1 MEKKWL
7 VAPQISSEELAD
19 YAPIKPLIAQLLAN
33 RGLNPQEA
41 RSFLASDNEVSWHS
55 PFAFRQMRE
64 AVDLIIEEIKEQKL
78 IAIFGDYDAD
88 GVTSSAVL
96 WETLTTLK
104 AKAQVW
110 IPNRLEEGYGLNKRL
125 IKEIKEAGCSLI
137 ITVDNGIR
145 SYAEIAYAREQGLK
159 IIITDHHTQDESR
172 VDLPEGIIIN
182 PILEHETYPFKFLA
196 GVGVAFKLASA
207 LIESSS
213 LSLRVKERLTKRVLD
228 LVAIG
233 TIADCVS
240 LLGENRFLVRQGLRE
255 LNHRERP
262 GVNALIKIAQVN
274 NEINES
280 NVSWQIAPRLN
291 VAGRL
296 GRANVAYEILVTTDV
311 EEASKLALELNE
323 KNIHR
328 QEETQ
333 RLVEY
338 AQKLVES
345 ELLLDKILVVSAP
358 CLRGESEESWHEG
371 IIGLVAG
378 KICER
383 YSRPTFVI
391 TKSEGK
397 IKGSG
402 RSVEGYD
409 IVAILERLKEYLERF
424 GGHKAAC
431 GFTVKDQANLDKFT
445 EELRRVGREE
455 ITDDFLAPTLRIDAE
470 LDITEV
476 DKNFVED
483 IKRFAPFGQ
492 GNREPIFV
500 SRSVPVRDITMMGLD
515 SQHIKFKFHNFWAI
529 AFGEAVKWQ
538 ALKLG
543 DKIDVVYT
551 LEFNDFNGF
560 RNVQMRIIDMR
571 ASLV

>member
-1 MEKKWL
+1 MEKKWV
-7 VAPQISSEELAD
+7 VAPTSSSEELAA
-19 YAPIKPLIAQLLAN
+19 YAPIKPMLAQLLAN
-33 RGLNPQEA
+33 RGLNPLEA
-41 RSFLASDNEVSWHS
+41 KNFLASDNEISWH
-55 PFAFRQMRE
+55 PPLAFRQMRL
-64 AVDLIIEEIKEQKL
+64 AVDLIITQIKEQKL
-78 IAIFGDYDAD
+78 IAIVGDYDAD

-104 AKAQVW
+104 AKVQVW
-110 IPNRLEEGYGLNKRL
+110 IPNRLSEGYGLNKRL
-125 IKEIKEAGCSLI
+125 IKEIANAGCSLL

-145 SYAEIAYAREQGLK
+145 SYEEVAYARKQGLAV
-159 IIITDHHTQDESR
+159 IITDHHTQDESR
-172 VDLPEGIIIN
+172 SDLPEAIIIN
-182 PILEHETYPFKFLA
+182 PVLEQETYPFKFLA
-196 GVGVAFKLASA
+196 GVGVAFKLATA
-207 LIESSS
+207 LIESSN
-213 LSLRVKERLTKRVLD
+213 LSLGVKERLINRVLD

-262 GVNALIKIAQVN
+262 GLNALIKVAQIN
-274 NEINES
+274 NEINAG

-296 GRANVAYEILVTTDV
+296 GRANTAYEILITTDGQ
-311 EEASKLALELNE
+311 EADELAEELNA

-328 QEETQ
+328 QAETQ

-345 ELLLDKILVVSAP
+345 ELLLDKILVISAP
-358 CLRGESEESWHEG
+358 CLRGESTESWHEG

-383 YSRPTFVI
+383 YSRPAFVI
-391 TKSEGK
+391 TLSEGQ

-402 RSVEGYD
+402 RSVEGYN
-409 IVAILERLKEYLERF
+409 IVALLERLKEYLERF

-431 GFTVKDQANLDKFT
+431 GFTIKDQANLDKFT
-445 EELRRVGREE
+445 KELRRIGQEE
-455 ITDDFLAPTLRIDAE
+455 ITDDFLVPTLKIDAE
-470 LDITEV
+470 LDLNMV
-476 DKNFVED
+476 DNNLVED
-483 IKRFAPFGQ
+483 LKRFAPFGQ

-500 SRSVPVRDITMMGLD
+500 SRAVPVKDSVMMGAD
-515 SQHIKFKFHNFWAI
+515 SQHIKFKFHNFWAV
-529 AFGEAVKWQ
+529 AFGEAAKWQ
-538 ALKLG
+538 TLKLG

-571 ASLV
+571 ESLV

>member
-7 VAPQISSEELAD
+7 VAPQISSEELAA

-33 RGLNPQEA
+33 RGLNPSEA

-125 IKEIKEAGCSLI
+125 IKEIKAAGCSLI

-145 SYAEIAYAREQGLK
+145 SYAEIAYAREQGLMV
-159 IIITDHHTQDESR
+159 IITDHHTQDESR
-172 VDLPEGIIIN
+172 ADLPEGIIIN

-296 GRANVAYEILVTTDV
+296 GRANVAYEILVTTDA
-311 EEASKLALELNE
+311 EEADKLALELNE

-402 RSVEGYD
+402 RSVEGYN

-431 GFTVKDQANLDKFT
+431 GFTVKDQANLEKFT
-445 EELRRVGREE
+445 EELRRIGREE
-455 ITDDFLAPTLRIDAE
+455 ITDDFLVPTLRIDAE
-470 LDITEV
+470 LDIAEV
-476 DKNFVED
+476 DKNLVED

-500 SRSVPVRDITMMGLD
+500 SRAVPVRDITTMGLD

-571 ASLV
+571 GSLS

>member
-1 MEKKWL
+1 ML
-7 VAPQISSEELAD
+7 
-19 YAPIKPLIAQLLAN
+19 AQLLAN
-33 RGLNPQEA
+33 RGLNPSEA
-41 RSFLASDNEVSWHS
+41 RSFLASDNEISWHS
-55 PFAFRQMRE
+55 PFAFRQMRQ
-64 AVDLIIEEIKEQKL
+64 AVDLIVAQIKEQNL
-78 IAIFGDYDAD
+78 IAIVGDYDAD

-104 AKAQVW
+104 AKVQVW
-110 IPNRLEEGYGLNKRL
+110 IPNRLSEGYGLNQRL
-125 IKEIKEAGCSLI
+125 IKDIKAAGCSLM

-145 SYAEIAYAREQGLK
+145 SYEEVAYARQQGLTV
-159 IIITDHHTQDESR
+159 IVTDHHTQDESR
-172 VDLPEGIIIN
+172 ADLPEAIIIN
-182 PILEHETYPFKFLA
+182 PVLEQETYPFKFLA
-196 GVGVAFKLASA
+196 GVGVAFKLAAA
-207 LIESSS
+207 LIEASS
-213 LSLRVKERLTKRVLD
+213 LSANIKERLTKRILD

-255 LNHRERP
+255 LNRRERI
-262 GVNALIKIAQVN
+262 GIDALVKVAQIASDL
-274 NEINES
+274 NES

-296 GRANVAYEILVTTDV
+296 GRANAAYEILVTTDQA
-311 EEASKLALELNE
+311 EAVKLAEELND

-328 QEETQ
+328 QAETQ

-338 AQKLVES
+338 ATKLVEK
-345 ELLLDKILVVSAP
+345 ELLLDKILIISAP
-358 CLRGESEESWHEG
+358 GLRGESEEVWHEG

-383 YSRPTFVI
+383 YSRPAFVI
-391 TKSEGK
+391 TASEGK

-402 RSVEGYD
+402 RSVEGYN
-409 IVAILERLKEYLERF
+409 IVALLERLKQYLERF

-431 GFTVKDQANLDKFT
+431 GFTVKDQANFDKFAQ
-445 EELRRVGREE
+445 ELRRIGQEE
-455 ITDDFLAPTLRIDAE
+455 ITDDFLVPTLKIDAE
-470 LDITEV
+470 LDLETV
-476 DKNFVED
+476 DKSLVEE

-492 GNREPIFV
+492 GNREPVFV
-500 SRSVPVRDITMMGLD
+500 SRAVPVKDIVMMGAD

-560 RNVQMRIIDMR
+560 RNVQMRIIDMKE
-571 ASLV
+571 SLV

>member
-1 MEKKWL
+1 MEKKWV
-7 VAPQISSEELAD
+7 VAPPINTEVLTA
-19 YAPIKPLIAQLLAN
+19 YAPLKPILAQLLVN
-33 RGLNPQEA
+33 RGLNPSEA

-55 PFAFRQMRE
+55 PFAFRHMRQ
-64 AVDLIIEEIKEQKL
+64 AVELIIEQIKEQKL
-78 IAIFGDYDAD
+78 IAIVGDYDAD

-104 AKAQVW
+104 AKVQVW
-110 IPNRLEEGYGLNKRL
+110 IPNRLSEGYGLNKRL
-125 IKEIKEAGCSLI
+125 IKDIAKAGCSLL

-145 SYAEIAYAREQGLK
+145 SYDEIAYAREQGLTV
-159 IIITDHHTQDESR
+159 IITDHHTQDESR
-172 VDLPEGIIIN
+172 ADLPEAIIIN
-182 PILEHETYPFKFLA
+182 PILEQETYPFKFLA
-196 GVGVAFKLASA
+196 GVGVAFKLANA
-207 LIESSS
+207 LIDSSS
-213 LSLRVKERLTKRVLD
+213 LSLNIKERLTKRVLD

-255 LNHRERP
+255 LNRRERL
-262 GVNALIKIAQVN
+262 GINALVKVAQIN
-274 NEINES
+274 NEISET

-296 GRANVAYEILVTTDV
+296 GRANATYEILVTTEHD
-311 EEASKLALELNE
+311 EADKLAEELNE
-323 KNIHR
+323 KNVHR

-345 ELLLDKILVVSAP
+345 ELLLDKILVVMAP
-358 CLRGESEESWHEG
+358 CLRGESTESWHEG

-378 KICER
+378 KICEK
-383 YSRPTFVI
+383 YSRPAFVV
-391 TKSEGK
+391 TLSEGK

-402 RSVEGYD
+402 RSIEGYN
-409 IVAILERLKEYLERF
+409 IVALLERLKQYLERF

-431 GFTVKDQANLDKFT
+431 GFTVKDQTNLEKFT
-445 EELRRVGREE
+445 QELRRVGQEE
-455 ITDDFLAPTLRIDAE
+455 ITDDLLVPTLRIDAE

-476 DKNFVED
+476 DKNLVEE
-483 IKRFAPFGQ
+483 IKKFAPFGQ

-500 SRSVPVRDITMMGLD
+500 SRGVEVREITMMGLD
-515 SQHIKFKFHNFWAI
+515 SQHIKFKFHNFWAL

>member
-7 VAPQISSEELAD
+7 VAPPISSEESVA

-33 RGLNPQEA
+33 RGLNPTEA
-41 RSFLASDNEVSWHS
+41 SRFLASDNEVSWHS

-64 AVDLIIEEIKEQKL
+64 AVDLIIEAIKEQKL

-172 VDLPEGIIIN
+172 ADLPEGIIIN
-182 PILEHETYPFKFLA
+182 SILEHETYPFKFLA

-255 LNHRERP
+255 LNRRERP
-262 GVNALIKIAQVN
+262 GVDALIKIAQVN

-296 GRANVAYEILVTTDV
+296 GRANVAYEILVTTDT

-328 QEETQ
+328 QAETQ

-345 ELLLDKILVVSAP
+345 ELLLDKILVISAP

-431 GFTVKDQANLDKFT
+431 GFTVKDQANLEKFT
-445 EELRRVGREE
+445 AELRRVGREE
-455 ITDDFLAPTLRIDAE
+455 ITDDFLVPTLRIDAE

-476 DKNFVED
+476 DKNLVED

-492 GNREPIFV
+492 GNREPIFL

-571 ASLV
+571 GSLV

>member
-1 MEKKWL
+1 MNKKWA
-7 VAPQISSEELAD
+7 VAPQIKPEELAT
-19 YAPIKPLIAQLLAN
+19 YAPIKPLVAQLLAN
-33 RGLNPQEA
+33 RGLSPAEA
-41 RSFLASDNEVSWHS
+41 KSFLASDNEISWHS
-55 PFAFRQMRE
+55 PFLFRQMHL
-64 AVDLIIEEIKEQKL
+64 AVDYIIGQIKEQKL

-104 AKAQVW
+104 AKTQVW
-110 IPNRLEEGYGLNKRL
+110 IPNRLAEGYGLNKRI
-125 IKEIKEAGCSLI
+125 IKEIKDAGCSLI

-145 SYAEIAYAREQGLK
+145 SYEEIVYARKQGLQV
-159 IIITDHHTQDESR
+159 IVTDHHTQDEGRSE
-172 VDLPEGIIIN
+172 LPEAIIIN
-182 PILEHETYPFKFLA
+182 PILEQETYPFKFLA

-207 LIESSS
+207 LIESSK
-213 LSLRVKERLTKRVLD
+213 LSLNVKERLTKRILD

-255 LNHRERP
+255 LNRRERP
-262 GVNALIKIAQVN
+262 GINALVKVAQVTN
-274 NEINES
+274 DLSENTI
-280 NVSWQIAPRLN
+280 SWQIAPRLN

-296 GRANVAYEILVTTDV
+296 GRANAAYEILVTTDGQ
-311 EEASKLALELNE
+311 EAETLAKELNE

-338 AQKLVES
+338 AQKLVET
-345 ELLLDKILVVSAP
+345 ELLADKILVISAP

-383 YSRPTFVI
+383 YARPAFVI

-402 RSVEGYD
+402 RSIEGYN
-409 IVAILERLKEYLERF
+409 IVELLERLKEYLERF

-431 GFTVKDQANLDKFT
+431 GFTIKNQENLEKFT
-445 EELRRVGREE
+445 ASLRAIGRQE
-455 ITDDFLAPTLRIDAE
+455 ITDDFLVPTLNIDAE
-470 LDITEV
+470 LDITQI
-476 DKNFVED
+476 DSGLVEEL
-483 IKRFAPFGQ
+483 KRFAPFGQ
-492 GNREPIFV
+492 GNREPTFL
-500 SRSVPVRDITMMGLD
+500 SSGVPVKDITIMGLD
-515 SQHIKFKFHNFWAI
+515 GQHIKFKFHNFWAI
-529 AFGEAVKWQ
+529 AFGEALKWQ

-551 LEFNDFNGF
+551 LDFNDFNGF

-571 ASLV
+571 PSLV

>member
-1 MEKKWL
+1 MEKRW
-7 VAPQISSEELAD
+7 VVTPPISSEELAA
-19 YAPIKPLIAQLLAN
+19 YVPAKPLIAQLLAN
-33 RGLNPQEA
+33 RGLSPQEA
-41 RSFLASDNEVSWHS
+41 RSFLASDNEISWHS
-55 PFAFRQMRE
+55 PFTFRQMRQ
-64 AVDLIIEEIKEQKL
+64 AVELIIEQIKEQKL
-78 IAIFGDYDAD
+78 IAICGDYDAD

-96 WETLTTLK
+96 QETLTTLK
-104 AKAQVW
+104 AKVQVW
-110 IPNRLEEGYGLNKRL
+110 IPNRLSEGYGLNRRL
-125 IKEIKEAGCSLI
+125 IKEIKDAGCSLL

-145 SYAEIAYAREQGLK
+145 SYEEIAYARKQGLEV
-159 IIITDHHTQDESR
+159 IVTDHHTQDESR
-172 VDLPEGIIIN
+172 ADLPEAIIIN
-182 PILEHETYPFKFLA
+182 PILEQETYPFKFLA
-196 GVGVAFKLASA
+196 GVGVAFKLATA
-207 LIESSS
+207 LIEASNLSSG
-213 LSLRVKERLTKRVLD
+213 VKERLINRVLD

-255 LNHRERP
+255 LNRRERP
-262 GVNALIKIAQVN
+262 GVNALIKIAQIN
-274 NEINES
+274 NEISES

-296 GRANVAYEILVTTDV
+296 GRANAAYEILVTTDLA
-311 EEASKLALELNE
+311 EAEKLAEELNE

-338 AQKLVES
+338 ATKLVDK
-345 ELLLDKILVVSAP
+345 ELLLDKILVISAP

-383 YSRPTFVI
+383 YARPAFVI
-391 TKSEGK
+391 TRSEGK

-402 RSVEGYD
+402 RSVEGYN
-409 IVAILERLKEYLERF
+409 IVALLERLKEYLERF

-445 EELRRVGREE
+445 QELRRIGQEE
-455 ITDDFLAPTLRIDAE
+455 ITDDFLVPTLKIDVE
-470 LDITEV
+470 LAIDSV
-476 DKNFVED
+476 DKSLVED

-492 GNREPIFV
+492 GNREPIFL
-500 SRSVPVRDITMMGLD
+500 SRAVPVKDIVMMGAD
-515 SQHIKFKFHNFWAI
+515 SQHIKFKFHNFWAL

-560 RNVQMRIIDMR
+560 RNVQMKIIDMR
-571 ASLV
+571 QG